1 MTPEVFCAAIRHEL
15 AQLKSDDAWARGA
28 RGLCEMYARAEAVRF
43 GLILNQMARGSAGS
57 AFVEGARWLLH
68 RWRETQD

>member
-1 MTPEVFCAAIRHEL
+1 
-15 AQLKSDDAWARGA
+15 
-28 RGLCEMYARAEAVRF
+28 MYARAEAVRF